1 MPFNPFIGQT
11 QPWLE
16 SQLRSAQEELAT
28 GKSAISG
35 QLGEVSFGNAM
46 TIGPAQRIKMIL
58 RQLNKLDPTGYPIN
72 EVSAPTTTTATFAG
86 PQYGRNT
93 IPDY

>member
-16 SQLRSAQEELAT
+16 AQLRAAQEELAT

-35 QLGEVSFGNAM
+35 QLSEVSFGNAM
-46 TIGPAQRIKMIL
+46 TVGPAQRIKMIL
-58 RQLNKLDPTGYPIN
+58 RELNRLDPTRYPID
-72 EVSAPTTTTATFAG
+72 EVSAPTRTVATFNAA
-86 PQYGRNT
+86 
-93 IPDY
+93 I

>member
-16 SQLRSAQEELAT
+16 TQLRAAQEELST

-58 RQLNKLDPTGYPIN
+58 RQLNRLDPTSYPID
-72 EVSAPTTTTATFAG
+72 EASMPTSTSATFTGA
-86 PQYGRNT
+86 
-93 IPDY
+93 I

>member
-11 QPWLE
+11 RTWLE
-16 SQLRSAQEELAT
+16 TQLRAAQEELAT
-28 GKSAISG
+28 GKSVISG

-58 RQLNKLDPTGYPIN
+58 RELNRLDPTRYPID
-72 EVSAPTTTTATFAG
+72 EVSAPTHTVATFNVAL
-86 PQYGRNT
+86 
-93 IPDY
+93 